1 MHVESPESFY
11 VMRKKDR
18 QLAQNLGS
26 LMEKEWKDGEKVQV
40 KVGDMAVVYIEG
52 RYSRVSVT
60 KIIPGSATVSY
71 PDQGHTSQA
80 PLPSLVSLSA
90 NLSLY
95 NCPPLAHHCSL
106 ASYGGTVQVDCQAAR
121 AVQVF
126 GMGSLC
132 RVAVV
137 GRNASISQSTM
148 LVNITKED
156 DEGNTVSL
164 LDYLVYHNMATR
176 QPGGTSPQMGV
187 VRTFVQLPSVKAGT
201 ELSVMV
207 VQVNSPVEMF
217 VIMENNAED
226 LVSLLKDLQ
235 AEYEVEAVDE
245 QMILL
250 PVEGMVCVARFSE
263 DGRYYRAMVTGVM
276 GEMMVR
282 VVFVDFGSIM
292 VLDVGDLRRI
302 KNKFLEWPA
311 MAVKVGLVDVQPV
324 GKVWSEEATDCVRSW

>member
-1 MHVESPESFY
+1 M
-11 VMRKKDR
+11 
-18 QLAQNLGS
+18 
-26 LMEKEWKDGEKVQV
+26 QV
-40 KVGDMAVVYIEG
+40 GY
-52 RYSRVSVT
+52 
-60 KIIPGSATVSY
+60 
-71 PDQGHTSQA
+71 
-80 PLPSLVSLSA
+80 
-90 NLSLY
+90 
-95 NCPPLAHHCSL
+95 
-106 ASYGGTVQVDCQAAR
+106 QAAR

-176 QPGGTSPQMGV
+176 QPGGTSPQMRV
-187 VRTFVQLPSVKAGT
+187 VRTFPQLPSVKAGT
-201 ELSVMV
+201 ELSVIV

-217 VIMENNAED
+217 VIMENNTED

-282 VVFVDFGSIM
+282 VVFVDFGSTR
-292 VLDVGDLRRI
+292 VLEVGGLRRI
-302 KNKFLEWPA
+302 KTKFLECPV
-311 MAVKVGLVDVQPV
+311 MAVKVGFVDVQPV
-324 GKVWSEEATDCVRSW
+324 GKMWSEEATDCVRELVRNKVLRMVVVKEERKALTTKVMLCEWNVKEQYSVNHKLVHQGHAKPVKRLLLKCL

>member
-1 MHVESPESFY
+1 M
-11 VMRKKDR
+11 
-18 QLAQNLGS
+18 
-26 LMEKEWKDGEKVQV
+26 
-40 KVGDMAVVYIEG
+40 
-52 RYSRVSVT
+52 
-60 KIIPGSATVSY
+60 
-71 PDQGHTSQA
+71 
-80 PLPSLVSLSA
+80 
-90 NLSLY
+90 
-95 NCPPLAHHCSL
+95 
-106 ASYGGTVQVDCQAAR
+106 QVDCQAAR

-176 QPGGTSPQMGV
+176 QPGGTSPQMRV
-187 VRTFVQLPSVKAGT
+187 VRIFVHLPSVKAGT

-207 VQVNSPVEMF
+207 VQVNSPVEILF
-217 VIMENNAED
+217 VFMENNAED

-250 PVEGMVCVARFSE
+250 PVEGMVCVARVSE

-282 VVFVDFGSIM
+282 VVFVD
-292 VLDVGDLRRI
+292 
-302 KNKFLEWPA
+302 
-311 MAVKVGLVDVQPV
+311 LVAL
-324 GKVWSEEATDCVRSW
+324 GWWRLGT